1 MQFATPSVCRS
12 SSSVIGR
19 VAVLGGLAGT
29 VVAPSGV
36 VVSMLLA
43 QVPLKQTLRGP
54 CPRDP

>member
-12 SSSVIGR
+12 SSFVIGR
-19 VAVLGGLAGT
+19 VAVLGGSVGT

-36 VVSMLLA
+36 EVSMSLA
-43 QVPLKQTLRGP
+43 LVPLKQTLRGP